1 MTSFERDI
9 NVVLKNANQFI
20 LHTVQVA
27 ADVGSA
33 TNSIYLQRLWK
44 RKQKPHAPTISKLL
58 NFSNDQAFQARK
70 MEFKQVENAN
80 RGGNA
85 QRT

>member
-1 MTSFERDI
+1 MMPLMTSFERDI

-20 LHTVQVA
+20 LHTVQIA

-44 RKQKPHAPTISKLL
+44 RKQKPHAPTISKFL
-58 NFSNDQAFQARK
+58 NFANDQAFQHERW
-70 MEFKQVENAN
+70 NSN
-80 RGGNA
+80 RLRMPMKNVK
-85 QRT
+85 